1 MPRCFDEDEW
11 PARAHLPY
19 DLRRRHAGADCGGL
33 PRRFHAR
40 GLPVAA
46 DQQFLTALVQDDREL
61 SRVRPCLLGQPRVRR
76 AVLVRGA
83 AVRGACG
90 ACHRALSFS
99 RPRRPRSVV
108 PLAADDS
115 ARRAGDRLPALLHR
129 DRHGRQFP
137 GTAGRSCGGRVPVRT
152 PADAGRGDRHGPL
165 RRDGRGL
172 ARRRRLDVVP
182 PRDLAS
188 DPAGRHQRLGACVHS
203 VLRRSDH
210 DRLPGRA
217 RHRDAAR
224 SHVPLYPGQ
233 HRSTGDLCLGQR
245 DRDHH
250 DRPHPARP
258 FLRARPRARRQERS
272 GALGEPMSKDYDV
285 AVVGG
290 GLLGSAIA
298 WGLGRLGKKVVV
310 LDEGDIAKR
319 ASRANFA
326 LVWVQSKGLG
336 MPAYTGWTVRAAEA
350 WGRLTAELKDQ
361 TGLDL
366 ALQQNGGFHL
376 TLGEDEVAP
385 RTQLVTRMHNQ
396 VGAADY
402 RMEMLSASEVK
413 RMLPLIG
420 PEVSG
425 GSFCPL
431 DGHVNSLRTF
441 RAFHA
446 GLKLLGVDYFPERPV
461 SAITRSGGE
470 FRLSTLQGELRAGKV
485 VLAAGN
491 ANQSL
496 APMVGL
502 SAPMGPT
509 RGQIVVTER
518 TMPFLPH
525 PLTTIRQTDAG
536 TVMIG
541 DSKEEQ
547 LDDRTL
553 NHSVSAVMADRAQRT
568 FPHLARLN
576 VVRTWSG
583 IRVMPQDGF
592 PIYDQ
597 SESEPGAFVT
607 CCHSGVT
614 LASNH
619 AFDIA
624 RMVAAGTLEPEL
636 VGAFS
641 ARRFDANHAATGSG
655 YY

>member
-1 MPRCFDEDEW
+1 
-11 PARAHLPY
+11 
-19 DLRRRHAGADCGGL
+19 
-33 PRRFHAR
+33 
-40 GLPVAA
+40 
-46 DQQFLTALVQDDREL
+46 
-61 SRVRPCLLGQPRVRR
+61 
-76 AVLVRGA
+76 
-83 AVRGACG
+83 
-90 ACHRALSFS
+90 
-99 RPRRPRSVV
+99 
-108 PLAADDS
+108 
-115 ARRAGDRLPALLHR
+115 
-129 DRHGRQFP
+129 
-137 GTAGRSCGGRVPVRT
+137 
-152 PADAGRGDRHGPL
+152 
-165 RRDGRGL
+165 
-172 ARRRRLDVVP
+172 
-182 PRDLAS
+182 
-188 DPAGRHQRLGACVHS
+188 
-203 VLRRSDH
+203 
-210 DRLPGRA
+210 
-217 RHRDAAR
+217 
-224 SHVPLYPGQ
+224 
-233 HRSTGDLCLGQR
+233 
-245 DRDHH
+245 
-250 DRPHPARP
+250 
-258 FLRARPRARRQERS
+258 
-272 GALGEPMSKDYDV
+272 MSKDYDV

-298 WGLGRLGKKVVV
+298 WGLGRLGQKVVV

-336 MPAYTGWTVRAAEA
+336 MPAYTGWTVRASEA
-350 WGRLTAELKDQ
+350 WGRLAAALKDQ
-361 TGLDL
+361 TGLEV

-376 TLGEDEVAP
+376 TLGEDEFAQ
-385 RTQLVTRMHNQ
+385 RAQLVTRMHNQ
-396 VGAADY
+396 TGAADY
-402 RMEMLSASEVK
+402 KMEMLSASEVK
-413 RMLPLIG
+413 KVLPLIG

-441 RAFHA
+441 RAFHT
-446 GLKLLGVDYFPERPV
+446 GLKLFGVDYFPERPV
-461 SAITRSGGE
+461 SAIARSGGE
-470 FRLSTLQGELRAGKV
+470 FRLATEQGEIRAAKV

-491 ANQSL
+491 ANQTL

-525 PLTTIRQTDAG
+525 PLTTIRQTDEG

-547 LDDRTL
+547 LDDRQL
-553 NHSVSAVMADRAQRT
+553 KHSVSAVMADRAQRT

-597 SESEPGAFVT
+597 SEREPGAFVA

-624 RMVAAGTLEPEL
+624 RMVAAGALEPEL

-641 ARRFDANHAATGSG
+641 ARRFDASHAATSN
-655 YY
+655 Y

>member
-1 MPRCFDEDEW
+1 M
-11 PARAHLPY
+11 H
-19 DLRRRHAGADCGGL
+19 
-33 PRRFHAR
+33 
-40 GLPVAA
+40 
-46 DQQFLTALVQDDREL
+46 
-61 SRVRPCLLGQPRVRR
+61 
-76 AVLVRGA
+76 
-83 AVRGACG
+83 
-90 ACHRALSFS
+90 
-99 RPRRPRSVV
+99 
-108 PLAADDS
+108 
-115 ARRAGDRLPALLHR
+115 
-129 DRHGRQFP
+129 
-137 GTAGRSCGGRVPVRT
+137 
-152 PADAGRGDRHGPL
+152 
-165 RRDGRGL
+165 
-172 ARRRRLDVVP
+172 
-182 PRDLAS
+182 
-188 DPAGRHQRLGACVHS
+188 
-203 VLRRSDH
+203 
-210 DRLPGRA
+210 
-217 RHRDAAR
+217 
-224 SHVPLYPGQ
+224 
-233 HRSTGDLCLGQR
+233 
-245 DRDHH
+245 
-250 DRPHPARP
+250 
-258 FLRARPRARRQERS
+258 
-272 GALGEPMSKDYDV
+272 KDYDV

-298 WGLGRLGKKVVV
+298 WGLGRLGKRVAV

-336 MPAYTGWTVRAAEA
+336 MPAYTGWTVRASEA
-350 WGRLTAELKDQ
+350 WGRLAAELKDQ
-361 TGLDL
+361 SGLDV

-376 TLGEDEVAP
+376 TLGEEEFAQ
-385 RTQLVTRMHNQ
+385 RSHLVTRMHNQ

-402 RMEMLSASEVK
+402 KMEMLSAAEVK
-413 RMLPLIG
+413 TMLPLIG

-441 RAFHA
+441 RAFHT
-446 GLKLLGVDYFPERPV
+446 GFKQFGVDYFPEQPV
-461 SAITRSGGE
+461 SAIARRGGE
-470 FRLSTLQGELRAGKV
+470 FQLATPQGEISAAKV

-491 ANQSL
+491 ANQTL

-525 PLTTIRQTDAG
+525 PLTTIRQTDEG

-541 DSKEEQ
+541 DSKEDQ

-553 NHSVSAVMADRAQRT
+553 NHSVSAMMADRAQRT

-576 VVRTWSG
+576 VVRTWAG

-597 SESEPGAFVT
+597 SDTHPGAFVA

-619 AFDIA
+619 AFEIA
-624 RMVAAGTLEPEL
+624 RMVAAGALEPEL

-641 ARRFDANHAATGSG
+641 GRRFDANSIVSSSG